1 MSFAQEMKDFYS
13 GFKATYSVAADVR
26 DAKAR
31 KDSTFKYGPDGFKMF
46 GPGVTPSSGS
56 KEYVPPEG
64 EIKKVIDDNVP
75 EGMREYAYKMAF
87 HESGYDTNAVS
98 SGKAKGLFQFINSTG
113 AQYGLVGGDHG
124 DIRGNPIAN
133 TQAFV
138 RFTEDNRATL
148 KKVLGR
154 EPSFGELA
162 IAHQQGIGG
171 AQYILTGKAPKGFD
185 LDKFNSNLAVNN
197 VKSVSEAANH
207 IASFYGFDIEGEG
220 LPEGVTSSGNQW
232 EPNDYSSDEATVV
245 PDSDEDG
252 YQDDSGDEQTSAE
265 DMLAGSRNAA
275 IDVDYSMPEGARL
288 YAAGDLTQ
296 APAPVMYSAAGGAV
310 PWNGESSYVRRV
322 KSKPSKYRPV
332 QSTAALED
340 LPDVADG
347 GAVPKKPNNNNNN
360 NNNPAIKAI
369 NDAFDRST
377 GTPGTSNYVQRSPRV
392 NIGTP
397 GTSNYVQ
404 RQVLESTGT
413 PGTSNYVQR
422 QGASTGLNSSSISRT
437 AARPTAIM
445 GVNSSVARKPA
456 APKPAAPVAPVA
468 AAAAKPAPVASA
480 PKPAPV
486 AAAKPAPV
494 AAKPKL
500 SALPVPGNPTK
511 SVVSTPAAVKPAPIS
526 AAPRPAPKPAPVA
539 ASPRPAPVVAAPA
552 PVAAAPMPAP
562 ISAAPKP
569 IVAAKPAPK
578 PAAKPKLSALPFT
591 GNSSK
596 NGFAT
601 SSTGA
606 IRMFAAG
613 GLVDDTEEQVVEPA
627 SAPAPRPAMAIPPE
641 GVTSAGNPR
650 GSGREDLA
658 MEQRQAQR
666 SKQSETSNAIDA
678 GLKYLTKSLGLDRV
692 NAAVGDDPQLT
703 EGRRKL
709 VNGAIG
715 PNEGPPTQ
723 QEIEG
728 IYKVVDPNNE
738 LSSGLKHVYAMKKG
752 YDFYM
757 QNGQPEKAA
766 KFAAGVI
773 QYSNLLSRRFG
784 YQAVE
789 AGKNGDEAGMVKYA
803 IQAYDIVPDGLDTD
817 VKRGDGGYNVTRKD
831 EDGNIVDQHM
841 LTPQQIFQMATGISQ
856 GSGFFEAMME
866 AGGKKKGGLTDYQR
880 KSIEF
885 QERRLKLQEEAA
897 GKPKAPTA
905 AEQRIIEGNKAGVS
919 FYTTLYPTIEG
930 SLSPEQK
937 KAWDAA
943 SASGSP
949 KLLKEMYDDVVRRQD
964 KETQKQQ
971 KLDEIGVL
979 KGLLPDY
986 EADLTPAQESTLN
999 KAFEMGNV
1007 NAINRVFA
1015 AVDRDRANARGDD
1028 KSAGT
1033 KKDQQALKDREIN
1046 FQKGVFADYEVDM
1059 TPNEK
1064 REVQKAFEI
1073 GDTESVQR
1081 VYSKIDN
1088 KRSAEGAA
1096 ERGETKKTAADNKR
1110 TEANIK
1116 KAKLRDKR
1124 LPSYKSKLSETDK
1137 QAWAEAVEMGDYQF
1151 LDALMRSIDMNNY
1164 TTGDA
1169 TEAAGNG
1176 GASWFSRMWGG
1187 GEETAVPEE
1196 AMSGAPEKAPAP
1208 AAAIPTPGTSQS
1220 NSPGVTKKKTING
1233 KTYELRGDQWFP
1245 V

>member
-31 KDSTFKYGPDGFKMF
+31 KDSTFKYGADGFKMF

-133 TQAFV
+133 TRAFV
-138 RFTEDNRATL
+138 SFTEDNRATL

-220 LPEGVTSSGNQW
+220 LPEGVTSSGNQYTQW
-232 EPNDYSSDEATVV
+232 EPDDYSSDEATVV
-245 PDSDEDG
+245 PASDEDG

-347 GAVPKKPNNNNNN
+347 GAVPKKPNNNDNNN

-456 APKPAAPVAPVA
+456 APKPAAPVAAAAAA
-468 AAAAKPAPVASA
+468 AAAAKPAPVA
-480 PKPAPV
+480 
-486 AAAKPAPV
+486 
-494 AAKPKL
+494 
-500 SALPVPGNPTK
+500 
-511 SVVSTPAAVKPAPIS
+511 AAVA
-526 AAPRPAPKPAPVA
+526 
-539 ASPRPAPVVAAPA
+539 
-552 PVAAAPMPAP
+552 
-562 ISAAPKP
+562 
-569 IVAAKPAPK
+569 K

-606 IRMFAAG
+606 IRMFAEG

-627 SAPAPRPAMAIPPE
+627 SAPAPRPAIPAA
-641 GVTSAGNPR
+641 GVTPAGNPR
-650 GSGREDLA
+650 GSNREALA
-658 MEQRQAQR
+658 MEQRQASR
-666 SKQSETSNAIDA
+666 EGHSDTSNAIDA
-678 GLKYLTKSLGLDRV
+678 GLKYLTKSLGLDRS
-692 NAAVGDDPQLT
+692 NTAVGDDPQLT

-856 GSGFFEAMME
+856 GSGFFEAMM
-866 AGGKKKGGLTDYQR
+866 
-880 KSIEF
+880 
-885 QERRLKLQEEAA
+885 
-897 GKPKAPTA
+897 
-905 AEQRIIEGNKAGVS
+905 
-919 FYTTLYPTIEG
+919 
-930 SLSPEQK
+930 
-937 KAWDAA
+937 
-943 SASGSP
+943 
-949 KLLKEMYDDVVRRQD
+949 
-964 KETQKQQ
+964 
-971 KLDEIGVL
+971 
-979 KGLLPDY
+979 
-986 EADLTPAQESTLN
+986 
-999 KAFEMGNV
+999 
-1007 NAINRVFA
+1007 
-1015 AVDRDRANARGDD
+1015 
-1028 KSAGT
+1028 
-1033 KKDQQALKDREIN
+1033 
-1046 FQKGVFADYEVDM
+1046 
-1059 TPNEK
+1059 
-1064 REVQKAFEI
+1064 
-1073 GDTESVQR
+1073 
-1081 VYSKIDN
+1081 
-1088 KRSAEGAA
+1088 
-1096 ERGETKKTAADNKR
+1096 
-1110 TEANIK
+1110 
-1116 KAKLRDKR
+1116 
-1124 LPSYKSKLSETDK
+1124 
-1137 QAWAEAVEMGDYQF
+1137 
-1151 LDALMRSIDMNNY
+1151 
-1164 TTGDA
+1164 
-1169 TEAAGNG
+1169 
-1176 GASWFSRMWGG
+1176 
-1187 GEETAVPEE
+1187 
-1196 AMSGAPEKAPAP
+1196 
-1208 AAAIPTPGTSQS
+1208 
-1220 NSPGVTKKKTING
+1220 
-1233 KTYELRGDQWFP
+1233 
-1245 V
+1245 

>member
-31 KDSTFKYGPDGFKMF
+31 KDSTFNFGKAREEQPGMY
-46 GPGVTPSSGS
+46 GPGVTS
-56 KEYVPPEG
+56 KRSTKATYAEPEG
-64 EIKKVIDDNVP
+64 DVKNVIDDNVP
-75 EGMREYAYKMAF
+75 EGMREFAYKMAF
-87 HESGYDTNAVS
+87 HESQYDPSAVS
-98 SGKAKGLFQFINSTG
+98 PTGATGLFQFTKGTG
-113 AQYGLVGGDHG
+113 ADYGLVGENGDMRS
-124 DIRGNPIAN
+124 DPALNA
-133 TQAFV
+133 QAFV
-138 RFTEDNRATL
+138 KLTEANRTGLA
-148 KKVLGR
+148 KALGR
-154 EPSFGELA
+154 EPSYGELA
-162 IAHQQGIGG
+162 LAHQQGLGG
-171 AQYILTGKAPKGFD
+171 ATYLLTGKGSPKVVAAIEA
-185 LDKFNSNLAVNN
+185 NLAHNN
-197 VKSVSEAANH
+197 IKSKGRDAAAQ

-220 LPEGVTSSGNQW
+220 LPEGVTSSGNQYTQW

-245 PDSDEDG
+245 PASDEDG
-252 YQDDSGDEQTSAE
+252 YQDDTYDEQTSAE
-265 DMLAGSRNAA
+265 DMLSGSRNAA

-296 APAPVMYSAAGGAV
+296 APAPVMYSADGGAV
-310 PWNGESSYVRRV
+310 PWKGESSYVRRLT
-322 KSKPSKYRPV
+322 SKPSKYRPA
-332 QSTAALED
+332 QNTAALED

-347 GAVPKKPNNNNNN
+347 GKVPKKPNPNNNNN
-360 NNNPAIKAI
+360 NNNPAIKAV

-456 APKPAAPVAPVA
+456 ARKPAAPKPAAPVA

-539 ASPRPAPVVAAPA
+539 TAPRPAPVVAAPMPAALPVVA
-552 PVAAAPMPAP
+552 PAPAPISAAPMPAP
-562 ISAAPKP
+562 VAMAPKP

-591 GNSSK
+591 GNSTK

-606 IRMFAAG
+606 IRMFAEG

-666 SKQSETSNAIDA
+666 SKQTRTSNAIDA
-678 GLKYLTKSLGLDRV
+678 GLKYLTKSLGLDRS

-703 EGRRKL
+703 DGRRKL
-709 VNGAIG
+709 VNGAVAPG
-715 PNEGPPTQ
+715 EGPPTQ
-723 QEIEG
+723 QEVEG
-728 IYKVVDPNNE
+728 MYKVVDPNNE
-738 LSSGLKHVYAMKKG
+738 LSEGLKTVYAMKKG
-752 YDFYM
+752 YEFYM
-757 QNGQPEKAA
+757 ERGQPEKAA

-773 QYSNLLSRRFG
+773 QYSNLMSKQFG
-784 YQAVE
+784 VAAVE
-789 AGKNGDEAGMVKYA
+789 AAKGGDQDGMVQYA
-803 IQAYDIVPDGLDTD
+803 IKAYDAIPDGLSVDAKP
-817 VKRGDGGYNVTRKD
+817 VEGGMQVTRTD
-831 EDGNIVDQHM
+831 EDGEVVDQHL
-841 LTPQQIFQMATGISQ
+841 LTPQQIFQMATGISH
-856 GSGFFEAMME
+856 GSGYFEALMDVAGEGDKPLTALQKKRLAIEERSLKIRE
-866 AGGKKKGGLTDYQR
+866 AELNQK
-880 KSIEF
+880 
-885 QERRLKLQEEAA
+885 EANA

-986 EADLTPAQESTLN
+986 EADLSPAQESTLN
-999 KAFEMGNV
+999 KAFETGNV

-1033 KKDQQALKDREIN
+1033 KE
-1046 FQKGVFADYEVDM
+1046 
-1059 TPNEK
+1059 EK
-1064 REVQKAFEI
+1064 
-1073 GDTESVQR
+1073 
-1081 VYSKIDN
+1081 
-1088 KRSAEGAA
+1088 AA
-1096 ERGETKKTAADNKR
+1096 QEAADLEIYSARYDDLSPNMSEGQKR
-1110 TEANIK
+1110 AW
-1116 KAKLRDKR
+1116 R
-1124 LPSYKSKLSETDK
+1124 L
-1137 QAWAEAVEMGDYQF
+1137 AVEKK
-1151 LDALMRSIDMNNY
+1151 R
-1164 TTGDA
+1164 
-1169 TEAAGNG
+1169 
-1176 GASWFSRMWGG
+1176 
-1187 GEETAVPEE
+1187 
-1196 AMSGAPEKAPAP
+1196 P
-1208 AAAIPTPGTSQS
+1208 AALLNIINEVTRAYGVEPAEEGDPPPPLPTSAIDPGTSQS
-1220 NSPGVTKKKTING
+1220 NAGKPMTPEVLSKAKAAIADGKSRAGVIAKLKSMGFSTEG
-1233 KTYELRGDQWFP
+1233 L
-1245 V
+1245 

>member
-31 KDSTFKYGPDGFKMF
+31 KDSTFKYGADGFKMF

-87 HESGYDTNAVS
+87 HESRYDTNAVS
-98 SGKAKGLFQFINSTG
+98 PGKAKGLFQFINSTG

-133 TQAFV
+133 TRAFV
-138 RFTEDNRATL
+138 SFTEDNRATL

-220 LPEGVTSSGNQW
+220 LPEGVTSSGNQYTQW
-232 EPNDYSSDEATVV
+232 EPDDYSSDEATVV
-245 PDSDEDG
+245 PASDEDG

-347 GAVPKKPNNNNNN
+347 GAVPKKPNNNDNNN

-456 APKPAAPVAPVA
+456 APKPAAPVAAAAAA
-468 AAAAKPAPVASA
+468 AAAAKPAPVA
-480 PKPAPV
+480 
-486 AAAKPAPV
+486 
-494 AAKPKL
+494 
-500 SALPVPGNPTK
+500 
-511 SVVSTPAAVKPAPIS
+511 AAVA
-526 AAPRPAPKPAPVA
+526 
-539 ASPRPAPVVAAPA
+539 
-552 PVAAAPMPAP
+552 
-562 ISAAPKP
+562 
-569 IVAAKPAPK
+569 K

-606 IRMFAAG
+606 IRMFAEG

-627 SAPAPRPAMAIPPE
+627 SAPAPRPAIPAA
-641 GVTSAGNPR
+641 GVTPAGNPR
-650 GSGREDLA
+650 GSNREALA
-658 MEQRQAQR
+658 MEQRQASR
-666 SKQSETSNAIDA
+666 EGHSDTSNAIDA
-678 GLKYLTKSLGLDRV
+678 GLKYLTKSLGLDRS
-692 NAAVGDDPQLT
+692 NTAVGDDPQLT

-885 QERRLKLQEEAA
+885 QERRLKLQEKAA

-905 AEQRIIEGNKAGVS
+905 AEQRIVEGNKAGVS

-999 KAFEMGNV
+999 KAFETGNV

-1033 KKDQQALKDREIN
+1033 KE
-1046 FQKGVFADYEVDM
+1046 
-1059 TPNEK
+1059 EK
-1064 REVQKAFEI
+1064 
-1073 GDTESVQR
+1073 
-1081 VYSKIDN
+1081 
-1088 KRSAEGAA
+1088 AA
-1096 ERGETKKTAADNKR
+1096 QEAADLEIYSARYDDLSPNMSEGQKR
-1110 TEANIK
+1110 AW
-1116 KAKLRDKR
+1116 KL
-1124 LPSYKSKLSETDK
+1124 
-1137 QAWAEAVEMGDYQF
+1137 AVEKKRPAALLNIINEVTRAYGVEPAEEGDPPPQ
-1151 LDALMRSIDMNNY
+1151 DS
-1164 TTGDA
+1164 
-1169 TEAAGNG
+1169 
-1176 GASWFSRMWGG
+1176 
-1187 GEETAVPEE
+1187 
-1196 AMSGAPEKAPAP
+1196 APAP